1 MTYTIARYE
10 SLKNDRFLVG
20 FNLIDDNENS
30 AYVEALLSSAD
41 IEGKTQEEVCQLAY
55 EAAKDKI
62 DIIKADFE
70 AKNESILGRVFVPT
84 ES

>member
-10 SLKNDRFLVG
+10 SLENDKFLVG
-20 FNLIDDNENS
+20 FNLADDNENA
-30 AYVEALLSSAD
+30 AYVEALLSTSD

-55 EAAKDKI
+55 EAAQDKI